1 MISVL
6 DLSVL
11 LLLDSSRLSRL
22 TLVFTFYLYFSNVV
36 FLNASVLLLFFNGVL
51 AASSV
56 QCKMG
61 FLEMFFRII
70 AT

>member
-11 LLLDSSRLSRL
+11 LLLDLSRLSRL
-22 TLVFTFYLYFSNVV
+22 TLVFTSLYFSNV

-51 AASSV
+51 AVSSV

-61 FLEMFFRII
+61 FLKLFFRII
-70 AT
+70 AM